1 MLLLSAQQGL
11 LLIKQTLQNHLCL
24 VQAKQQ
30 WEGQERERQ
39 AAGGEPS
46 KEESDEEEQFV
57 AYVALP
63 DDKEIENR
71 IVQAKKASLLSKY
84 TSEAIQREQEEAKLL
99 LNKR

>member
-1 MLLLSAQQGL
+1 M
-11 LLIKQTLQNHLCL
+11 
-24 VQAKQQ
+24 QAKQQ
-30 WEGQERERQ
+30 WEEQERERQ
-39 AAGGEPS
+39 AAGGQP

-71 IVQAKKASLLSKY
+71 VVEAKKASLLSKY

-99 LNKR
+99 LNKH